1 MEPAS
6 LFSLLSFGPDG
17 WGMRFVEGLVVTV
30 EVSVVAYCLSLIL
43 GLIGAAA
50 KLSSSKVARG
60 IADLYTTLVR
70 ALPELLLL
78 LLIYFSGA
86 DAIKFILSLISDDF
100 DDFEIDPFLAAVA
113 ALGFIGGAYMTEVM
127 RGAILSIPNGQIE
140 AAKASGMSRLL
151 TLRRVILPQMLRYA
165 LPGMGNLWLSAT
177 KDSSLISVLGNTQD
191 LLFMGYR
198 ASAVTKHYGFFY
210 SVAAVLF

>member
-70 ALPELLLL
+70 ALPE
-78 LLIYFSGA
+78 
-86 DAIKFILSLISDDF
+86 
-100 DDFEIDPFLAAVA
+100 
-113 ALGFIGGAYMTEVM
+113 IG
-127 RGAILSIPNGQIE
+127 
-140 AAKASGMSRLL
+140 
-151 TLRRVILPQMLRYA
+151 
-165 LPGMGNLWLSAT
+165 
-177 KDSSLISVLGNTQD
+177 
-191 LLFMGYR
+191 R
-198 ASAVTKHYGFFY
+198 AHV
-210 SVAAVLF
+210 